1 MRDSRDL
8 NSLHGHLRTGPGGYS
23 RLLEEDPNQPSA
35 KVLEELAARMVD
47 TPDKPSDKPDPEEN
61 LYVPAGYT
69 YLSQF
74 VDHDLTF
81 DTTSTLDPTDSTAP
95 TNQRT
100 PRFDLDSVYGPGPA
114 AAPFM
119 YQDGVRLV
127 ECEADLPRS
136 APKRGSPRA
145 IIGDPRNDE
154 NSIICNL
161 QMAFLRFHN
170 LVVQAFES
178 ASGPKRSPR
187 ALFEAAQNEVRWTY
201 QKILVEDLL
210 PRIVAKETLEAFEN
224 ARDPNARG
232 LTRN

>member
-8 NSLHGHLRTGPGGYS
+8 NSLHGHFRTGPGGYS

-136 APKRGSPRA
+136 APQRGEF
-145 IIGDPRNDE
+145 DH
-154 NSIICNL
+154 L
-161 QMAFLRFHN
+161 QFADGLPPVSQPCCAGIRERFRPKT
-170 LVVQAFES
+170 LPSGVVRGCSE
-178 ASGPKRSPR
+178 RSP
-187 ALFEAAQNEVRWTY
+187 LEVP
-201 QKILVEDLL
+201 EDSRRR
-210 PRIVAKETLEAFEN
+210 PSAE
-224 ARDPNARG
+224 
-232 LTRN
+232 